1 MNNRFA
7 RIIVDISHEKLDKAF
22 SYKIPENLM
31 DKVTPGTQVMI
42 PFGAGNKL
50 IKGYVLECTDTVDFD
65 ISKVKEIAYV
75 VEKQVQAEGNSI
87 RLAAWMKEQYGSTL
101 ITALKTVLPV
111 KKEIKGIV
119 KKTVCSN

>member
-65 ISKVKEIAYV
+65 INARIKTATIHTMNAMARILNCKM
-75 VEKQVQAEGNSI
+75 
-87 RLAAWMKEQYGSTL
+87 RLRLLFDFMFLFIG
-101 ITALKTVLPV
+101 
-111 KKEIKGIV
+111 
-119 KKTVCSN
+119 